1 MLTKRQG
8 AITEIK
14 VFEMNAKKNKSVYV
28 NSRNFYSLSYR
39 FSGKVS
45 IVTNG
50 NELISE
56 AESVTFMPKGVDYS
70 TEILEDTYAIA
81 IHFSFDSDINFR
93 HPYILT
99 PPSKKE
105 RELFKAL
112 YKKFKYDDPFD
123 VHFMAD
129 LYELFADLDNMKTND
144 DQAHIPQKIRAAREC
159 ISKEFC
165 YPLFSVSTL
174 AERLGISASYLR
186 REFSKYYSESPLSYL
201 KAMRLYNAKNLL
213 DSEYLSIE
221 EIAEQCGFTS
231 ASYFIQFFGKA
242 VGISPNK
249 YRKQLTEKTENS
261 LNH

>member
-1 MLTKRQG
+1 MLTKNQG
-8 AITEIK
+8 TITEVK

-28 NSRNFYSLSYR
+28 NGRNFHSLSYR
-39 FSGKVS
+39 LSGKVS
-45 IVTNG
+45 IVTSDK
-50 NELISE
+50 ELFSE
-56 AESVTFMPKGVDYS
+56 AESITFMPKGVDYS

-81 IHFSFDSDINFR
+81 IHFNFDGDINFR

-105 RELFKAL
+105 KELFNAL
-112 YKKFKYDDPFD
+112 YKKFKHDAPFD
-123 VHFMAD
+123 VHFMAA
-129 LYELFADLDNMKTND
+129 LYELFADLDDMKTKD
-144 DQAHIPQKIRAAREC
+144 EQAHIPQKIRAAREY
-159 ISKEFC
+159 ISTEFC
-165 YPLFSVSTL
+165 DPLFSVSAL
-174 AERLGISASYLR
+174 SEKLGISASYLR
-186 REFSKYYSESPLSYL
+186 REFSKYYGESPISYL

-249 YRKQLTEKTENS
+249 YRKQLIGAENS
-261 LNH
+261 LTH

>member
-1 MLTKRQG
+1 MATINQG
-8 AITEIK
+8 TIIEVK

-28 NSRNFYSLSYR
+28 KSRNFHSLSYR
-39 FSGKVS
+39 LSGKVS
-45 IVTNG
+45 FVAG
-50 NELISE
+50 DKELVSE
-56 AESVTFMPKGVDYS
+56 AESITFMPQGVDYS
-70 TEILEDTYAIA
+70 TEILEETSAIA
-81 IHFSFDSDINFR
+81 IHFSFDNDINFR
-93 HPYILT
+93 NPYILT

-123 VHFMAD
+123 VHFMAA
-129 LYELFADLDNMKTND
+129 LYELFADLDDMQSKD
-144 DQAHIPQKIRAAREC
+144 KQAHIPAKIKAAREY
-159 ISKEFC
+159 ISKEF
-165 YPLFSVSTL
+165 YDPLFSVSAL

-186 REFSKYYSESPLSYL
+186 REFSKFYGESPISYI

-221 EIAEQCGFTS
+221 EISEQCGFTS

-249 YRKQLTEKTENS
+249 YRAQIQNKKKD
-261 LNH
+261 